1 MLALNEPFMKK
12 FHVVELNSVPGVGGQ
27 IWVNQM
33 SIPFALFSAGDWQP
47 EGSRTNIGMKKP
59 NPEPVKA
66 DGPRNGSADLLGPNS
81 EIGRKLK
88 QYYDDLVS
96 EEIPDRFAQLL
107 RQLEQTEP
115 AQKKG

>member
-1 MLALNEPFMKK
+1 MTKPK
-12 FHVVELNSVPGVGGQ
+12 
-27 IWVNQM
+27 
-33 SIPFALFSAGDWQP
+33 P
-47 EGSRTNIGMKKP
+47 EG
-59 NPEPVKA
+59 EKA
-66 DGPRNGSADLLGPNS
+66 DRRRKGSAEFLGPNS

-88 QYYDDLVS
+88 QYYDGLVS